1 MQFAS
6 FFIVFVMA
14 IFTVKMIEQRVTLK
28 PLRNPDNTA
37 ETLYVVSMP
46 LGLFGAVLTGTWL
59 AIGFNAE
66 SIEGLWL
73 IGIALFAGF
82 TILMGVVMCLVFD
95 EGDRIR
101 KEHKRLKKAY
111 EAQAAE
117 AQRTGW

>member
-6 FFIVFVMA
+6 FFITLVMA
-14 IFTVKMIEQRVTLK
+14 VFTVKMIEQRITLK

-37 ETLYVVSMP
+37 DVLYVASMP
-46 LGLFGAVLTGTWL
+46 LGLVGAVLTAAWL

-66 SIEGLWL
+66 SVQGLWI
-73 IGIALFAGF
+73 IGFLLFAGF
-82 TILMGVVMCLVFD
+82 TILIGVVMCLVFD

-111 EAQAAE
+111 EAQATE
-117 AQRTGW
+117 SQKS

>member
-6 FFIVFVMA
+6 FFIMLVMA
-14 IFTVKMIEQRVTLK
+14 VFTVKMIEQRITLK

-37 ETLYVVSMP
+37 DVLYVASMP
-46 LGLFGAVLTGTWL
+46 LGLVGAVLTAAWL

-66 SIEGLWL
+66 SVQGLWI
-73 IGIALFAGF
+73 IGFLLFAGL
-82 TILMGVVMCLVFD
+82 TLLRGVVMCLVFD

-111 EAQAAE
+111 EARAAQS
-117 AQRTGW
+117 QRTGR

>member
-6 FFIVFVMA
+6 FFIMLVMA
-14 IFTVKMIEQRVTLK
+14 VFTVKMIEQRITLK

-37 ETLYVVSMP
+37 DVLYVASMP
-46 LGLFGAVLTGTWL
+46 LGLVGAVLTAAWL

-66 SIEGLWL
+66 SVQGLWI
-73 IGIALFAGF
+73 IGFLLFAGL
-82 TILMGVVMCLVFD
+82 TLLLGVVMCLVFD

-111 EAQAAE
+111 EAQAAQS
-117 AQRTGW
+117 QRTGR

>member
-6 FFIVFVMA
+6 FFIMLVMA
-14 IFTVKMIEQRVTLK
+14 VFTVKMIEQRITLK

-37 ETLYVVSMP
+37 DVLYVASMP
-46 LGLFGAVLTGTWL
+46 LGLVGAVLTAAWL

-66 SIEGLWL
+66 SVQGLWI
-73 IGIALFAGF
+73 IGFLLFAGL
-82 TILMGVVMCLVFD
+82 TLLLGVVMCLVFD

-111 EAQAAE
+111 EARAAQS
-117 AQRTGW
+117 QRTGR

>member
-6 FFIVFVMA
+6 FFIMLVMA
-14 IFTVKMIEQRVTLK
+14 VFTVKMIEQRITLK

-37 ETLYVVSMP
+37 DVLYVASMP
-46 LGLFGAVLTGTWL
+46 LGLVGAVLTAAWL

-66 SIEGLWL
+66 SVQGLWI
-73 IGIALFAGF
+73 IGFLLFAGL
-82 TILMGVVMCLVFD
+82 TLLLGVVMCLVFD

-111 EAQAAE
+111 EARAAQS
-117 AQRTGW
+117 QRTGW